1 MSHSKTTLKRIT
13 FTFLLMAFL
22 TGIGSA
28 FQLPVM
34 SLFLAKEVHVSPFAV
49 GCFFAVNAFVGIILG
64 QIIGY
69 FSDRLKDRRLLIFGC
84 SLMAAVG
91 YVIFAFSRNYWVLL
105 TLAVTLFGLGSAS
118 NPQIFAFAREYAN
131 RKQRQAIMFM
141 TIMRA
146 QISLAWIIGPPLAF
160 WLAINKGFTFL
171 FLIGAIVFLLS
182 ACCGR
187 FFLPK
192 IRHKEKNITK
202 TASSQSPQENRTAI
216 IYLSAALVIIF
227 SCNSMYL
234 INMPLYLTNQL
245 HLPENLAGILMGTAA
260 GLEIPI
266 MLLAGWL
273 NKYIA
278 KKRLMTIAILC
289 GVIFYPSLLV
299 VTSDWGL
306 LFLQCLN
313 AGLIGIVAT
322 IGMAYFQ
329 DLMPTKLG
337 TATTL
342 FTNSAK
348 SSWILGGPLAGAI
361 GGIYS
366 YYDTFYFC
374 SALIFIALFCLYK
387 VRNV

>member
-1 MSHSKTTLKRIT
+1 MQIT
-13 FTFLLMAFL
+13 
-22 TGIGSA
+22 
-28 FQLPVM
+28 
-34 SLFLAKEVHVSPFAV
+34 FAV

-306 LFLQCLN
+306 LLLQCLN
-313 AGLIGIVAT
+313 ASLIGIVAT

-374 SALIFIALFCLYK
+374 SALILIALFCLYK
-387 VRNV
+387 VRNA

>member
-1 MSHSKTTLKRIT
+1 MNHSKATLKRIT
-13 FTFLLMAFL
+13 FTFLLIAFL

-34 SLFLAKEVHVSPFAV
+34 SLFLTKEVQVSPFAV
-49 GCFFAVNAFVGIILG
+49 GCFFAVNAFISIILG

-69 FSDRLKDRRLLIFGC
+69 FSDRIKDRRLLIFGC
-84 SLMAAVG
+84 SLMATVG

-160 WLAINKGFTFL
+160 WLAINTGFTFL
-171 FLIGAIVFLLS
+171 FLIGATVFLLS

-192 IRHKEKNITK
+192 IRHKEKNITMP
-202 TASSQSPQENRTAI
+202 TNIEASPENRTDI
-216 IYLSAALVIIF
+216 IYLSAVLVIIF

-234 INMPLYLTNQL
+234 INMPLYITNQL

-266 MLLAGWL
+266 MLLAGWM
-273 NKYIA
+273 NKYID
-278 KKRLMTIAILC
+278 KKHLMMIAILC

-299 VTSDWGL
+299 VTSDRGL
-306 LFLQCLN
+306 LLLQCLN

-348 SSWILGGPLAGAI
+348 SSWILGGPLAGTI
-361 GGIYS
+361 GGFYS
-366 YYDTFYFC
+366 YYDTFYVC
-374 SALIFIALFCLYK
+374 SGFIFIALFCLYK
-387 VRNV
+387 VRNA